1 MMESQAAVEKRYRDA
16 LDSLVTKV
24 QKDRNIIAAILCGSM
39 SYDQVWDKSD
49 IDLLLVQREGK
60 GDPRGYTL
68 TENDVNI
75 HAEVVPRGQLRQWQE
90 AALQGSF
97 EHSFFSRSTL
107 LFCSDESVKTWYQ
120 NANLH
125 NIGGRD
131 RALQLLIV
139 AAGLLPTLKY
149 AEKQFYVNG
158 DINYSFLS
166 ILHTVESLA
175 RIEVILNDEVPSREV
190 IQPALEYNPD
200 FFRVTYSDL
209 INCEKNEAVIQKA
222 LDTIGAYLDEK
233 LFIFQPILDFLAEAA
248 GPRSTTELNDYFQK
262 KIGDNRLDAA
272 YEWLAQKGV
281 IQGVST
287 PVKLTLKS
295 QVEME
300 EAAYYYDREAA
311 ATMGELQP
319 PQLKFALNPDLRI
332 GADAHPQIMDALDS
346 FVDKVED
353 DRYIIAA
360 ILTSNLA
367 EDNVWE
373 HTNINLLLIGRDDA
387 KFDEHYSLVENGVN
401 INVTMHPR
409 KRYQQLLEGGLQGS
423 ELHSILSRSRVL
435 FTRDEAIEEWHSDLK
450 HIGQRDRETQFINAG
465 NSIFALLTKAEKW
478 FYLKKDL
485 NYSFLYIMLLVQQ
498 LARVETIMH
507 GEVPKRKAI
516 YQARAHNPNFFDAVF
531 TDLINKEKDEERVRR
546 ALETVDRYLEDQ
558 TFTLFQPLFDFL
570 VSAGG
575 TRTATELSEHFRMRQ
590 TWVGFVCEWLAQK
603 GVIEQFSSPLRL
615 TKESQISVE
624 EAAYYYDESNPFL
637 QDMRW

>member
-373 HTNINLLLIGRDDA
+373 HTNINLLPHR
-387 KFDEHYSLVENGVN
+387 
-401 INVTMHPR
+401 
-409 KRYQQLLEGGLQGS
+409 
-423 ELHSILSRSRVL
+423 
-435 FTRDEAIEEWHSDLK
+435 
-450 HIGQRDRETQFINAG
+450 
-465 NSIFALLTKAEKW
+465 
-478 FYLKKDL
+478 
-485 NYSFLYIMLLVQQ
+485 
-498 LARVETIMH
+498 AR
-507 GEVPKRKAI
+507 
-516 YQARAHNPNFFDAVF
+516 
-531 TDLINKEKDEERVRR
+531 
-546 ALETVDRYLEDQ
+546 
-558 TFTLFQPLFDFL
+558 
-570 VSAGG
+570 
-575 TRTATELSEHFRMRQ
+575 
-590 TWVGFVCEWLAQK
+590 
-603 GVIEQFSSPLRL
+603 
-615 TKESQISVE
+615 
-624 EAAYYYDESNPFL
+624 
-637 QDMRW
+637 

>member
-60 GDPRGYTL
+60 GTPRGYTL
-68 TENDVNI
+68 SENGVNI
-75 HAEVVPRGQLRQWQE
+75 HAEIVPRGQLRQWQE

-97 EHSFFSRSTL
+97 EHSFFSRSAL

-139 AAGLLPTLKY
+139 AAGLLPTLRY

-158 DINYSFLS
+158 DLNYSFLS
-166 ILHTVESLA
+166 ILRTVESLA
-175 RIEVILNDEVPSREV
+175 RIEVLLNDEVPSREV
-190 IQPALEYNPD
+190 IQPALEYNPE
-200 FFRVTYSDL
+200 FFRITYSDL
-209 INCEKNEAVIQKA
+209 INCEKNEAVIQNA
-222 LDTIGAYLDEK
+222 LNTINAYLDEK
-233 LFIFQPILDFLAEAA
+233 LFIFQPILDFLAEAN
-248 GPRSTTELNDYFQK
+248 GPRSTTELNSYFQK
-262 KIGDNRLDAA
+262 KIGENRLDAA
-272 YEWLAQKGV
+272 YEWLARKGI
-281 IQGVST
+281 IQQVST

-300 EAAYYYDREAA
+300 EAAYYYDQETA
-311 ATMGELQP
+311 ATIGELPP
-319 PQLKFALNPDLRI
+319 PQLRS
-332 GADAHPQIMDALDS
+332 DAHPLIMDALDA
-346 FVDKVED
+346 FVDKIKD

-387 KFDEHYSLVENGVN
+387 KFDEHYSLVEDGVN
-401 INVTMHPR
+401 ISVTMHPR
-409 KRYQQLLEGGLQGS
+409 KRYKQILEGGLQGS
-423 ELHSILSRSRVL
+423 ELHAVLSASRVL
-435 FTRDEAIEEWHSDLK
+435 FSKDEVVEEWHSNLK
-450 HIGQRDRETQFINAG
+450 HVGQRDRETQFMNVG
-465 NSIFALLTKAEKW
+465 NGIFALLTKAEKW
-478 FYLKKDL
+478 FYVKKDF
-485 NYSFLYIMLLVQQ
+485 NYCFLYIMFVIEQ
-498 LARVETIMH
+498 LARVETMMC

-531 TDLINKEKDEERVRR
+531 TNLMDKEKDEETVRL
-546 ALETVDRYLEDQ
+546 ALERIDRYLEDQ
-558 TFTLFQPLFDFL
+558 TFALFQPLFDFL
-570 VSAGG
+570 ASAGG
-575 TRTATELSEHFRMRQ
+575 TRTATELSDHFGVRQ
-590 TWVGFVCEWLAQK
+590 AWVGFLCEWLAQK
-603 GVIEQFSSPLRL
+603 GVIEQFASPLRL

-624 EAAYYYDESNPFL
+624 EAAYYYDENNPFL
-637 QDMRW
+637 GEMR

>member
-24 QKDRNIIAAILCGSM
+24 EKDRNIIAAILCGSM

-60 GDPRGYTL
+60 GNPRGYTL
-68 TENDVNI
+68 AENDVNI
-75 HAEVVPRGQLRQWQE
+75 HAEVVPRGQLRRWQE

-125 NIGGRD
+125 NIGARD

-139 AAGLLPTLKY
+139 ATGLLPTLRY
-149 AEKQFYVNG
+149 AEKQFYVNS
-158 DINYSFLS
+158 DLNYSFLS
-166 ILHTVESLA
+166 ILRVAESLA
-175 RIEVILNDEVPSREV
+175 RIEIILNDEVPAREV

-209 INCEKNEAVIQKA
+209 INCKKNEGVIQNA
-222 LDTIGAYLDEK
+222 LDTINDYLNEK

-272 YEWLAQKGV
+272 YEWLAQKGI
-281 IQGVST
+281 IQQVST

-300 EAAYYYDREAA
+300 EATYYYDREAA
-311 ATMGELQP
+311 ARTGESHP

-332 GADAHPQIMDALDS
+332 GADAHPQIMDALDT
-346 FVDKVED
+346 FVDKVKD

-367 EDNVWE
+367 EDNVWQ
-373 HTNINLLLIGRDDA
+373 HTNVNLLLIGRDDA
-387 KFDEHYSLVENGVN
+387 KFDEHYSLLENGVN

-435 FTRDEAIEEWHSDLK
+435 FTRDEAIEKWHSDLK
-450 HIGQRDRETQFINAG
+450 HIGQRDQETQLINAG

-478 FYLKKDL
+478 FYIKKDL
-485 NYSFLYIMLLVQQ
+485 NYSFLYIMFVVQQ

-516 YQARAHNPNFFDAVF
+516 YQAREHNPNFFDTVF
-531 TDLINKEKDEERVRR
+531 TDLINKDKDEEMVRR
-546 ALETVDRYLEDQ
+546 TLETIDRYLNDQ

-570 VSAGG
+570 ASAGG
-575 TRTATELSEHFRMRQ
+575 TRTATELSDHFGVRQ
-590 TWVGFVCEWLAQK
+590 AWGGLVCEWLAQK

-624 EAAYYYDESNPFL
+624 EAAYYYDENNPFL
-637 QDMRW
+637 EEMRW

>member
-1 MMESQAAVEKRYRDA
+1 MMESQAAVEKRYHDA

-24 QKDRNIIAAILCGSM
+24 KKDRNIIAAILCGSM

-68 TENDVNI
+68 SENDVNI
-75 HAEVVPRGQLRQWQE
+75 HAEIVPRSQLRRWQE

-97 EHSFFSRSTL
+97 DHSFFSRSTL

-125 NIGGRD
+125 DIGARD
-131 RALQLLIV
+131 KALQLLVV
-139 AAGLLPTLKY
+139 ATGLLPRLKY
-149 AEKQFYVNG
+149 AEKQFYVNR
-158 DINYSFLS
+158 DFNYSFLS
-166 ILHTVESLA
+166 ILRTVESLA

-190 IQPALEYNPD
+190 IQPALEYNPG
-200 FFRVTYSDL
+200 FFQVTYSDL
-209 INCEKNEAVIQKA
+209 INCEKNEKVIQNA
-222 LDTIGAYLDEK
+222 LDTINAYLDEK
-233 LFIFQPILDFLAEAA
+233 LFIFQPVLDFLAEAD
-248 GPRSTTELNDYFQK
+248 GSRSTTELNSYFQK
-262 KIGDNRLDAA
+262 KVGDNRLDAA
-272 YEWLAQKGV
+272 YEWLAQKGI
-281 IQGVST
+281 IQQVST
-287 PVKLTLKS
+287 PVKFTLKS

-300 EAAYYYDREAA
+300 EAAYYYDREAT
-311 ATMGELQP
+311 ATMTESGP
-319 PQLKFALNPDLRI
+319 PQLKKDARLR
-332 GADAHPQIMDALDS
+332 IMDALDT
-346 FVDKVED
+346 FVDKVKD

-387 KFDEHYSLVENGVN
+387 KFDEHYSLVEDGVN
-401 INVTMHPR
+401 ISVTMHPQ
-409 KRYQQLLEGGLQGS
+409 KQYKQTLERGLQGS

-435 FTRDEAIEEWHSDLK
+435 FSRDEVIEAWHSNLK
-450 HIGQRDRETQFINAG
+450 RVGERDKQTQLINTG

-478 FYLKKDL
+478 FHVKKDF
-485 NYSFLYIMLLVQQ
+485 NYSFLYIMFVVEQ

-507 GEVPKRKAI
+507 GEVPRRKAI
-516 YQARAHNPNFFDAVF
+516 YQAKAHNPNFFDPIF
-531 TDLINKEKDEERVRR
+531 TDLIDQEKDEETVRR
-546 ALETVDRYLEDQ
+546 SLEMIDRYLENQ

-570 VSAGG
+570 MSAGG
-575 TRTATELSEHFRMRQ
+575 TRTATELSDHFGVRQ
-590 TWVGFVCEWLAQK
+590 AWVGLVCEWLAQK

-637 QDMRW
+637 EEMRW

>member
-1 MMESQAAVEKRYRDA
+1 MMESQATVEKRYHDA

-24 QKDRNIIAAILCGSM
+24 KRDRNIIAAILCGSM

-49 IDLLLVQREGK
+49 IDLLLIQREGK

-68 TENDVNI
+68 SENAVNI
-75 HAEVVPRGQLRQWQE
+75 HAEVVPRSQLRRWQE

-125 NIGGRD
+125 NIGARD

-139 AAGLLPTLKY
+139 ATGLLPTLRY
-149 AEKQFYVNG
+149 AEKQFYVNR

-166 ILHTVESLA
+166 ILRTVESLA

-209 INCEKNEAVIQKA
+209 INCKKDEAVIQNT
-222 LDTIGAYLDEK
+222 LDAIHVYLDEK
-233 LFIFQPILDFLAEAA
+233 LFIFQPILDFLAEAD
-248 GPRSTTELNDYFQK
+248 GPRSTTELNSYFQR

-272 YEWLAQKGV
+272 YEWLSRKGI

-295 QVEME
+295 QVEVE
-300 EAAYYYDREAA
+300 EAAYYYDWERA
-311 ATMGELQP
+311 ATTSKSHP
-319 PQLKFALNPDLRI
+319 PRLKQNAHQRI
-332 GADAHPQIMDALDS
+332 MEALDT
-346 FVDKVED
+346 FVDKVKG

-360 ILTSNLA
+360 VLTSNLA
-367 EDNVWE
+367 IDNVWE
-373 HTNINLLLIGRDDA
+373 HTDINLILIGRDDA
-387 KFDEHYSLVENGVN
+387 KFDERYSLVEDGVN
-401 INVTMHPR
+401 ISVTMYPR
-409 KRYQQLLEGGLQGS
+409 KRYQQILAGELQGS
-423 ELHSILSRSRVL
+423 ALHSVLSISRVL
-435 FTRDEAIEEWHSDLK
+435 FSRDEIIEEWHSDLK
-450 HIGQRDRETQFINAG
+450 RVGKRDRETQFMNAG

-478 FYLKKDL
+478 FYIKKDF
-485 NYSFLYIMLLVQQ
+485 NYSFLYIMFVVEH

-507 GEVPKRKAI
+507 EEVPRRKAI
-516 YQARAHNPNFFDAVF
+516 YQARGHNPNFFDAVF
-531 TDLINKEKDEERVRR
+531 TDLMDKEKDEETVRR
-546 ALETVDRYLEDQ
+546 ALEMIDCYLEDR

-570 VSAGG
+570 MSAGG
-575 TRTATELSEHFRMRQ
+575 TRTATELSNHFGVRQ
-590 TWVGFVCEWLAQK
+590 AWVGLVCEWLAQK
-603 GVIEQFSSPLRL
+603 GIIEQFASPLRL

-637 QDMRW
+637 EEMRW

>member
-1 MMESQAAVEKRYRDA
+1 MIESQAAVEKRYRDA

-68 TENDVNI
+68 AENDVNI
-75 HAEVVPRGQLRQWQE
+75 HAEVVPRGQLRRWQE

-97 EHSFFSRSTL
+97 DHSFFSRSTL

-125 NIGGRD
+125 NIGARD
-131 RALQLLIV
+131 RGLQLLIV
-139 AAGLLPTLKY
+139 ATGLLPTLRY
-149 AEKQFYVNG
+149 AEKQFYVNR
-158 DINYSFLS
+158 DLNYSFLS
-166 ILHTVESLA
+166 ILRTVESLA

-209 INCEKNEAVIQKA
+209 INREKDEAVIQNA
-222 LDTIGAYLDEK
+222 LDTINAYLDEK
-233 LFIFQPILDFLAEAA
+233 LFIFQPILDFLAEAD
-248 GPRSTTELNDYFQK
+248 GPRSTTELNSYFQK
-262 KIGDNRLDAA
+262 KIGENRLDAA
-272 YEWLAQKGV
+272 YEWLARKGI
-281 IQGVST
+281 IQQVST
-287 PVKLTLKS
+287 PVKFTLKS
-295 QVEME
+295 QFEME
-300 EAAYYYDREAA
+300 EAAYYYDRAAA
-311 ATMGELQP
+311 ATMGALHP
-319 PQLKFALNPDLRI
+319 LQLKS
-332 GADAHPQIMDALDS
+332 DAHPQIMDALDT
-346 FVDKVED
+346 FAYKVKD

-373 HTNINLLLIGRDDA
+373 HTNINLIIIGRDDA
-387 KFDEHYSLVENGVN
+387 KFDEHYSLVEDGVN
-401 INVTMHPR
+401 ISVTIYPR
-409 KRYQQLLEGGLQGS
+409 KRYQQIIEGGLQGS
-423 ELHSILSRSRVL
+423 ELHSVLSRSRVL
-435 FTRDEAIEEWHSDLK
+435 FTRDAVVEEWHNNLERV
-450 HIGQRDRETQFINAG
+450 GERDRETQFINTG

-478 FYLKKDL
+478 FYVKKDF
-485 NYSFLYIMLLVQQ
+485 NYSFLYIMLVVEQ

-507 GEVPKRKAI
+507 GEVPRRKAI
-516 YQARAHNPNFFDAVF
+516 YQARMHNPNFFDAVF
-531 TDLINKEKDEERVRR
+531 TDLMDKEKDEETVRR
-546 ALETVDRYLEDQ
+546 ALETIDRYLEDR

-570 VSAGG
+570 ASAGG
-575 TRTATELSEHFRMRQ
+575 TRTATELRDHFGVRQ
-590 TWVGFVCEWLAQK
+590 AWVGLVCEWLAQK

-624 EAAYYYDESNPFL
+624 EAAYYYDEDNPFL
-637 QDMRW
+637 EEMR

>member
-75 HAEVVPRGQLRQWQE
+75 HAEVVPRGQLRRWQE

-97 EHSFFSRSTL
+97 DHSFFSRSTL

-131 RALQLLIV
+131 RELQLLVV
-139 AAGLLPTLKY
+139 ATELLPTLKY
-149 AEKQFYVNG
+149 AEKQFYVNK
-158 DINYSFLS
+158 DLSYSFLS
-166 ILHTVESLA
+166 ILRTVESLA

-190 IQPALEYNPD
+190 IQPALEYNPH

-209 INCEKNEAVIQKA
+209 INCEKDETVIQNV
-222 LDTIGAYLDEK
+222 LDTINAYLDEK
-233 LFIFQPILDFLAEAA
+233 LFIFQPILDFLAEAN
-248 GPRSTTELNDYFQK
+248 GPRSTTELNSYFQK
-262 KIGDNRLDAA
+262 KINDNRLDAA
-272 YEWLAQKGV
+272 YEWLARKGI
-281 IQGVST
+281 IQQVST

-311 ATMGELQP
+311 IPMNESRPL
-319 PQLKFALNPDLRI
+319 QLKSDVHPRI
-332 GADAHPQIMDALDS
+332 MSALDTL
-346 FVDKVED
+346 VDKVKD

-360 ILTSNLA
+360 ILTSNLT
-367 EDNVWE
+367 EDNIWE
-373 HTNINLLLIGRDDA
+373 HTNINLFLIGRDDA
-387 KFDEHYSLVENGVN
+387 KFDEHYSLVEDGVN
-401 INVTMHPR
+401 INVTMYPR
-409 KRYQQLLEGGLQGS
+409 KRYQQLLEGGLQGN
-423 ELHSILSRSRVL
+423 ELHSVLSRSKVF
-435 FTRDEAIEEWHSDLK
+435 FTKDEAIKEWHSDLR
-450 HIGQRDRETQFINAG
+450 HIGQRDQETQFMNAG

-478 FYLKKDL
+478 FHVKKDL
-485 NYSFLYIMLLVQQ
+485 NYSFLYIMFVVQQ

-507 GEVPKRKAI
+507 GGVPKRKAI

-531 TDLINKEKDEERVRR
+531 TGLMDKKKDEETVGRT
-546 ALETVDRYLEDQ
+546 LELIDRYLEDR

-570 VSAGG
+570 MSAAG
-575 TRTATELSEHFRMRQ
+575 TRTATELSDHFGVRQ
-590 TWVGFVCEWLAQK
+590 AWVGLVCEWLAQK
-603 GVIEQFSSPLRL
+603 GIIEQFSSPLRL

-637 QDMRW
+637 EEMRW

>member
-1 MMESQAAVEKRYRDA
+1 MMESQAAVEKRYHDA
-16 LDSLVTKV
+16 LDSLIKKIE
-24 QKDRNIIAAILCGSM
+24 KDRNIIAAILCGSM

-75 HAEVVPRGQLRQWQE
+75 HAEVVPRSQLRRWQE

-97 EHSFFSRSTL
+97 DHSFFSRSTL

-125 NIGGRD
+125 NIGARD

-139 AAGLLPTLKY
+139 ATGLLPTLKY

-158 DINYSFLS
+158 DLNYSFLS
-166 ILHTVESLA
+166 ILRTVESLA

-209 INCEKNEAVIQKA
+209 INCEKDEAVIQNV
-222 LDTIGAYLDEK
+222 LDTINSYLDEK
-233 LFIFQPILDFLAEAA
+233 LFIFQPILDFLAEAD
-248 GPRSTTELNDYFQK
+248 GPRSTTELNSYFQK
-262 KIGDNRLDAA
+262 KISDNRLDAA
-272 YEWLAQKGV
+272 YEWLARKGI
-281 IQGVST
+281 IQQVST
-287 PVKLTLKS
+287 PVNLTLKS

-311 ATMGELQP
+311 TTTSELHHP
-319 PQLKFALNPDLRI
+319 KLRQE
-332 GADAHPQIMDALDS
+332 AHPRIMDALDT
-346 FVDKVED
+346 FVNKVED

-367 EDNVWE
+367 DDNVWE
-373 HTNINLLLIGRDDA
+373 HTDINLLLIGREDA
-387 KFDEHYSLVENGVN
+387 KFDEHHNLVEDGVN

-409 KRYQQLLEGGLQGS
+409 KRYKQILESELQGS
-423 ELHSILSRSRVL
+423 ELHSVLSRSQVL
-435 FTRDEAIEEWHSDLK
+435 FSRDESIKEWHGDLK
-450 HIGQRDRETQFINAG
+450 HVGERDRETQFMNTG

-478 FYLKKDL
+478 FHVKKDF
-485 NYSFLYIMLLVQQ
+485 NYSFLYIMFVVQQ

-516 YQARAHNPNFFDAVF
+516 YQARMHNPNFFDAVF
-531 TDLINKEKDEERVRR
+531 TNLMDKEKDEETIRR
-546 ALETVDRYLEDQ
+546 ALELIDRYLEDR

-570 VSAGG
+570 VSAAG
-575 TRTATELSEHFRMRQ
+575 TRTATELSDHFGVRQ
-590 TWVGFVCEWLAQK
+590 AWVGLVCEWLAQK

-624 EAAYYYDESNPFL
+624 EAAYYFDESNPFL
-637 QDMRW
+637 EEMKW

>member
-1 MMESQAAVEKRYRDA
+1 MIESQAAVEKRYHDA

-68 TENDVNI
+68 AENDVNI
-75 HAEVVPRGQLRQWQE
+75 HAEVVPRSQLRRWQE

-97 EHSFFSRSTL
+97 DHSFFSRSTL

-125 NIGGRD
+125 NIGARD
-131 RALQLLIV
+131 RGLQLLIV
-139 AAGLLPTLKY
+139 ATGLLPTLRY
-149 AEKQFYVNG
+149 AEKQFYVNR
-158 DINYSFLS
+158 DLNYSFLS
-166 ILHTVESLA
+166 ILRTVESLA

-209 INCEKNEAVIQKA
+209 INREKDEAVIQNA
-222 LDTIGAYLDEK
+222 LDTINAYLDEK
-233 LFIFQPILDFLAEAA
+233 LFIFQPILDFLAEAD
-248 GPRSTTELNDYFQK
+248 GPRSTTELNSYFQK
-262 KIGDNRLDAA
+262 KIGENRLDAA
-272 YEWLAQKGV
+272 YEWLARKGI
-281 IQGVST
+281 IQQVST
-287 PVKLTLKS
+287 PVKLALKS

-311 ATMGELQP
+311 ATMGALHP
-319 PQLKFALNPDLRI
+319 LQLKS
-332 GADAHPQIMDALDS
+332 DAHPQIMDALDT
-346 FVDKVED
+346 FAYKVKD

-373 HTNINLLLIGRDDA
+373 HTNINLIIIGRDDA
-387 KFDEHYSLVENGVN
+387 KFDEHYSLVEDGVN
-401 INVTMHPR
+401 ISVTIYPR
-409 KRYQQLLEGGLQGS
+409 KRYQQIIEGGLQGS
-423 ELHSILSRSRVL
+423 ELHSVLSRSRVL
-435 FTRDEAIEEWHSDLK
+435 FTRDAVVEEWHNNLERV
-450 HIGQRDRETQFINAG
+450 GERDRETQFINTG

-478 FYLKKDL
+478 FYVKKDF
-485 NYSFLYIMLLVQQ
+485 NYSFLYIMLVVEQ

-507 GEVPKRKAI
+507 GEVPRRKAI
-516 YQARAHNPNFFDAVF
+516 YQARMHNPNFFDAVF
-531 TDLINKEKDEERVRR
+531 TDLMDKEKDEETVRR
-546 ALETVDRYLEDQ
+546 ALETIDRYLEDR

-570 VSAGG
+570 ASAGG
-575 TRTATELSEHFRMRQ
+575 TRTATELRDHFGVRQ
-590 TWVGFVCEWLAQK
+590 AWVGLVCEWLAQK

-624 EAAYYYDESNPFL
+624 EAAYYYDEDNPFL
-637 QDMRW
+637 EEMR

>member
-1 MMESQAAVEKRYRDA
+1 MIESQAAVEKRYRDA
-16 LDSLVTKV
+16 LDSLVTKI

-68 TENDVNI
+68 AENDVNI
-75 HAEVVPRGQLRQWQE
+75 HAEIIPRGQLRRWQE

-97 EHSFFSRSTL
+97 DHSFFSRSTL

-125 NIGGRD
+125 NIGKRD

-139 AAGLLPTLKY
+139 ATGLLPTLRY

-166 ILHTVESLA
+166 ILRTVESLA

-190 IQPALEYNPD
+190 IQPALEYNPN
-200 FFRVTYSDL
+200 FFRVTYSNL
-209 INCEKNEAVIQKA
+209 INREKNEEVIQNA
-222 LDTIGAYLDEK
+222 LDTINAYLDEK
-233 LFIFQPILDFLAEAA
+233 LFIFQPILDFLAEAD
-248 GPRSTTELNDYFQK
+248 GPRSTTELNSYFQK

-281 IQGVST
+281 IQQVST

-295 QVEME
+295 QIEME

-311 ATMGELQP
+311 ATINEWYP
-319 PQLKFALNPDLRI
+319 PTLKKGAHLR
-332 GADAHPQIMDALDS
+332 IMDALHT
-346 FVDKVED
+346 FVDKVKD

-373 HTNINLLLIGRDDA
+373 RTNINLFLIGRDDA
-387 KFDEHYSLVENGVN
+387 KFDEHYSLIEDGVN
-401 INVTMHPR
+401 ISVTMHPQ
-409 KRYQQLLEGGLQGS
+409 KRYKQTLERELQGG
-423 ELHSILSRSRVL
+423 ELHSVLSRSRVL
-435 FTRDEAIEEWHSDLK
+435 FSRDEVIEEWHSDSK
-450 HIGQRDRETQFINAG
+450 RVGQRDRETQLMNTG
-465 NSIFALLTKAEKW
+465 NGIFALLTKAEKW
-478 FYLKKDL
+478 FYVKKDFD
-485 NYSFLYIMLLVQQ
+485 YSFLYIMFVVQQ

-507 GEVPKRKAI
+507 GEVPKRKSI
-516 YQARAHNPNFFDAVF
+516 YQARVHNPNFFDSIF
-531 TDLINKEKDEERVRR
+531 TDLIDKEKEEETIRQ
-546 ALETVDRYLEDQ
+546 ALEMINHYLENQ

-570 VSAGG
+570 ASAGG
-575 TRTATELSEHFRMRQ
+575 TRTATELSEHFGVRQ
-590 TWVGFVCEWLAQK
+590 AWVGVVCEWLAQK
-603 GVIEQFSSPLRL
+603 GVIEQFSSPLQL
-615 TKESQISVE
+615 TKESQISVD
-624 EAAYYYDESNPFL
+624 EAAYYYDEHNPFL
-637 QDMRW
+637 EEMRW

>member
-68 TENDVNI
+68 AENDVNI

-107 LFCSDESVKTWYQ
+107 LFCRDESVKTWYQ

-139 AAGLLPTLKY
+139 ATGLLPTFRY

-166 ILHTVESLA
+166 ILRVVESLA

-209 INCEKNEAVIQKA
+209 INCEKDEGVIQNA
-222 LDTIGAYLDEK
+222 LDTINNYLDEK
-233 LFIFQPILDFLAEAA
+233 RFIFQPILDFLAEEN
-248 GPRSTTELNDYFQK
+248 GPRSTTELNSYFQK
-262 KIGDNRLDAA
+262 KIGETRLDAA
-272 YEWLAQKGV
+272 YEWLARKGI
-281 IQGVST
+281 IQQVSA

-311 ATMGELQP
+311 TAIGESPP

-332 GADAHPQIMDALDS
+332 GADAHPQIMDALDA
-346 FVDKVED
+346 FVDKVKG

-373 HTNINLLLIGRDDA
+373 HTNINLFLIGRDDA
-387 KFDEHYSLVENGVN
+387 KFDEHYSLVEDGVN

-435 FTRDEAIEEWHSDLK
+435 FTRDEAIEKWHSDLN

-465 NSIFALLTKAEKW
+465 NGIFALLTKAEKW
-478 FYLKKDL
+478 FYVKKDL
-485 NYSFLYIMLLVQQ
+485 NYSFLYIMFLVQQ

-507 GEVPKRKAI
+507 GEVPKREAI
-516 YQARAHNPNFFDAVF
+516 YQARMHNPDLFNAVF
-531 TDLINKEKDEERVRR
+531 TDLINKEKNEETVRR
-546 ALETVDRYLEDQ
+546 ALETIDRYLEDR

-570 VSAGG
+570 ASAGG
-575 TRTATELSEHFRMRQ
+575 TRPATELSDHFGVRQ
-590 TWVGFVCEWLAQK
+590 AWVGFVCEWLAQK

-624 EAAYYYDESNPFL
+624 EAAYYYDENNPFL
-637 QDMRW
+637 KEMR

>member
-68 TENDVNI
+68 SENDVNI
-75 HAEVVPRGQLRQWQE
+75 HAEVVPRGQLRRWQE

-97 EHSFFSRSTL
+97 DHSFFSRSTL

-139 AAGLLPTLKY
+139 ATGLLPTLKY
-149 AEKQFYVNG
+149 AEKQFYVKG
-158 DINYSFLS
+158 DLNYSFLS
-166 ILHTVESLA
+166 ILRTVESLA

-190 IQPALEYNPD
+190 IQPALEYNPA
-200 FFRVTYSDL
+200 FFRVTYSGL
-209 INCEKNEAVIQKA
+209 INREKDEAVIQNA
-222 LDTIGAYLDEK
+222 LDTINAYLDEK
-233 LFIFQPILDFLAEAA
+233 LFIFQPILDFLAEAD
-248 GPRSTTELNDYFQK
+248 GPRSTTELNSYFQK
-262 KIGDNRLDAA
+262 KISENRLDAA
-272 YEWLAQKGV
+272 YEWLARKGV
-281 IQGVST
+281 IQRVST

-295 QVEME
+295 QVEIE
-300 EAAYYYDREAA
+300 ETAYYYDKETA
-311 ATMGELQP
+311 ATLDEVQTP
-319 PQLKFALNPDLRI
+319 RLKK
-332 GADAHPQIMDALDS
+332 DAHPEIMEA
-346 FVDKVED
+346 VDTFIDKIKD

-373 HTNINLLLIGRDDA
+373 HTDVNFLLVGRDDA

-401 INVTMHPR
+401 INVTMHPQ
-409 KRYQQLLEGGLQGS
+409 KRYKQILEGGLQGS
-423 ELHSILSRSRVL
+423 ELHSILSRSQVL
-435 FTRDEAIEEWHSDLK
+435 FSRDEVIEEWHSNLK
-450 HIGQRDRETQFINAG
+450 HVGQRDRETQFMNAG
-465 NSIFALLTKAEKW
+465 NGIFALLTKAEKW
-478 FYLKKDL
+478 FYLKKDF
-485 NYSFLYIMLLVQQ
+485 NYCFLYIMFVVEQ

-516 YQARAHNPNFFDAVF
+516 YQAKGHNPDFFDAVF
-531 TDLINKEKDEERVRR
+531 TDLIDKEKDEETVRA
-546 ALETVDRYLEDQ
+546 ALEIIDRYLEDQ
-558 TFTLFQPLFDFL
+558 TFSLFQPLFDFL
-570 VSAGG
+570 ASAGG
-575 TRTATELSEHFRMRQ
+575 TRTATELSDHFGGRQ
-590 TWVGFVCEWLAQK
+590 AWVGFLCEWLAQK
-603 GVIEQFSSPLRL
+603 GVIEQFASPLRL

-624 EAAYYYDESNPFL
+624 EAAYYYDADDPFL
-637 QDMRW
+637 DEMR

>member
-1 MMESQAAVEKRYRDA
+1 MESQAAVEKRYHDA

-24 QKDRNIIAAILCGSM
+24 KKDRNITAAILCGSM

-60 GDPRGYTL
+60 GDSRGYTL
-68 TENDVNI
+68 SESDVNI
-75 HAEVVPRGQLRQWQE
+75 HAEVIPRSQLRRWQE

-97 EHSFFSRSTL
+97 DHSFFSRSTL

-125 NIGGRD
+125 NIGARD

-139 AAGLLPTLKY
+139 ATGLLPTLKY
-149 AEKQFYVNG
+149 AEKQFYGNG
-158 DINYSFLS
+158 DLNYSFLS
-166 ILHTVESLA
+166 ILRTVESLA

-209 INCEKNEAVIQKA
+209 INCEKNEEVIQNV
-222 LDTIGAYLDEK
+222 LDTIHAYLDEK
-233 LFIFQPILDFLAEAA
+233 LFIFQPILDFLAQAD
-248 GPRSTTELNDYFQK
+248 GPRSTTELNGYFQK
-262 KIGDNRLDAA
+262 KISENRLDAA
-272 YEWLAQKGV
+272 YEWLARKGV
-281 IQGVST
+281 IQQVST

-311 ATMGELQP
+311 ATMGELHP
-319 PQLKFALNPDLRI
+319 LQLKS
-332 GADAHPQIMDALDS
+332 DAHPQIMDALDT
-346 FVDKVED
+346 FTDKVKA
-353 DRYIIAA
+353 DRYILAT

-387 KFDEHYSLVENGVN
+387 KFDEHYSLVEGGVN

-409 KRYQQLLEGGLQGS
+409 KRYQQILESGLQGS
-423 ELHSILSRSRVL
+423 ELHSVLSKSRILFSK
-435 FTRDEAIEEWHSDLK
+435 DEAIKGWHSNLE
-450 HIGQRDRETQFINAG
+450 HIGQRDRETQLMNAG
-465 NSIFALLTKAEKW
+465 NGIFAQLTKAEKW
-478 FYLKKDL
+478 FYVKKDL
-485 NYSFLYIMLLVQQ
+485 NYSFLYIMFVVEQ

-507 GEVPKRKAI
+507 GEVPRRKAI
-516 YQARAHNPNFFDAVF
+516 YQARIHNPNFFDAVF
-531 TDLINKEKDEERVRR
+531 RDLINKEKDEETVRR
-546 ALETVDRYLEDQ
+546 ALETIDLYLENQ

-570 VSAGG
+570 ASAGG
-575 TRTATELSEHFRMRQ
+575 TRTATELRDHFGGRQ
-590 TWVGFVCEWLAQK
+590 AWVGFVCEWLAQK

-624 EAAYYYDESNPFL
+624 EAAYYFDEDNPFSEE
-637 QDMRW
+637 MRW

>member
-60 GDPRGYTL
+60 GNPRGYTL
-68 TENDVNI
+68 AENDVNI
-75 HAEVVPRGQLRQWQE
+75 HAEVVPRSQLRRWQE

-139 AAGLLPTLKY
+139 TTGLLPTLRY
-149 AEKQFYVNG
+149 AEKQFYVNE

-166 ILHTVESLA
+166 ILRVVESLA

-209 INCEKNEAVIQKA
+209 INCEKNEGVIQNA
-222 LDTIGAYLDEK
+222 LDTISDYLNEK

-272 YEWLAQKGV
+272 YEWLAQKGI
-281 IQGVST
+281 IQQVST
-287 PVKLTLKS
+287 PVKITLKS
-295 QVEME
+295 QIEME
-300 EAAYYYDREAA
+300 EAAYYYDRKETV
-311 ATMGELQP
+311 TMSKSPP

-332 GADAHPQIMDALDS
+332 GADAHPQIMAALGA
-346 FVDKVED
+346 FVDKVKD

-367 EDNVWE
+367 EDNVWQ
-373 HTNINLLLIGRDDA
+373 HTNVNLLLIGRDDA

-435 FTRDEAIEEWHSDLK
+435 FTRDEAIEKWHSDLK
-450 HIGQRDRETQFINAG
+450 QIGQRDQETQLINAG

-478 FYLKKDL
+478 FYIKKDL
-485 NYSFLYIMLLVQQ
+485 SYSFLYIMFVVQQ

-516 YQARAHNPNFFDAVF
+516 YQAREHNPNFFDAVF
-531 TDLINKEKDEERVRR
+531 TDLIHKDKDEEMVRR
-546 ALETVDRYLEDQ
+546 TLETIDRYLNDQ

-570 VSAGG
+570 ASAGG
-575 TRTATELSEHFRMRQ
+575 TRTATELSDYFGVRQ
-590 TWVGFVCEWLAQK
+590 AWVGLVCEWLAQK

-624 EAAYYYDESNPFL
+624 EAAYYYDENNPFL
-637 QDMRW
+637 EEMRW

>member
-1 MMESQAAVEKRYRDA
+1 MIESQAAVEKRYRDA

-68 TENDVNI
+68 AENDVNI
-75 HAEVVPRGQLRQWQE
+75 HAEVIPRSQLRRWQE

-97 EHSFFSRSTL
+97 DHSFFSRSTL

-125 NIGGRD
+125 NIGARD
-131 RALQLLIV
+131 RGLQLLIV
-139 AAGLLPTLKY
+139 ATGLLPTLRY
-149 AEKQFYVNG
+149 AEKQFYVNR
-158 DINYSFLS
+158 DLNYSFLS
-166 ILHTVESLA
+166 ILRTVESLA

-209 INCEKNEAVIQKA
+209 INREKDEAVIQNA
-222 LDTIGAYLDEK
+222 LDTINAYLDEK
-233 LFIFQPILDFLAEAA
+233 LFIFQPILDFLAEAD
-248 GPRSTTELNDYFQK
+248 GPRSTTELNSYFQK
-262 KIGDNRLDAA
+262 KIGENRLDAA
-272 YEWLAQKGV
+272 YEWLARKGI
-281 IQGVST
+281 IQQVST
-287 PVKLTLKS
+287 PVKLALKS

-311 ATMGELQP
+311 ATMGALHP
-319 PQLKFALNPDLRI
+319 LQLKS
-332 GADAHPQIMDALDS
+332 DAHPQIMDALDT
-346 FVDKVED
+346 FAYKVKD

-373 HTNINLLLIGRDDA
+373 HTNINLIIIGRDDA
-387 KFDEHYSLVENGVN
+387 KFDEHYSLVEDGVN
-401 INVTMHPR
+401 ISVTIYPR
-409 KRYQQLLEGGLQGS
+409 KRYQQIIEGGLQGS
-423 ELHSILSRSRVL
+423 ELHSVLSRSRVL
-435 FTRDEAIEEWHSDLK
+435 FTRDAVVEEWHNNLERV
-450 HIGQRDRETQFINAG
+450 GERDRETQFINTG

-478 FYLKKDL
+478 FYVKKDF
-485 NYSFLYIMLLVQQ
+485 NYSFLYIMLVVEQ

-507 GEVPKRKAI
+507 GEVPRRKAI
-516 YQARAHNPNFFDAVF
+516 YQARMHNPNFFDAVF
-531 TDLINKEKDEERVRR
+531 TDLMDKEKDEETVRR
-546 ALETVDRYLEDQ
+546 ALETIDRYLEDR

-570 VSAGG
+570 ASAGG
-575 TRTATELSEHFRMRQ
+575 TRTATELRDHFGVRQ
-590 TWVGFVCEWLAQK
+590 AWVGLVCEWLAQK

-624 EAAYYYDESNPFL
+624 EAAYYYDEDNPFL
-637 QDMRW
+637 EEMR

>member
-1 MMESQAAVEKRYRDA
+1 MIESQAAVEKRYRDA

-68 TENDVNI
+68 AENDVNI
-75 HAEVVPRGQLRQWQE
+75 HAEVVPRGQLRRWQE

-97 EHSFFSRSTL
+97 DHSFFSRSTL

-125 NIGGRD
+125 NIGARD
-131 RALQLLIV
+131 RGLQLLIV
-139 AAGLLPTLKY
+139 ATGLLPTLRY
-149 AEKQFYVNG
+149 AEKQFYVNR
-158 DINYSFLS
+158 DLNYSFLS
-166 ILHTVESLA
+166 ILRTVESLA

-209 INCEKNEAVIQKA
+209 INREKDEAVIQNA
-222 LDTIGAYLDEK
+222 LDTINAYLDEK
-233 LFIFQPILDFLAEAA
+233 LFIFQPILDFLAEAD
-248 GPRSTTELNDYFQK
+248 GPRSTTELNSYFQK
-262 KIGDNRLDAA
+262 KIGENRLDAA
-272 YEWLAQKGV
+272 YEWLARKGI
-281 IQGVST
+281 IQQVST
-287 PVKLTLKS
+287 PVKFTLKS
-295 QVEME
+295 QFEME
-300 EAAYYYDREAA
+300 EAAYYYDRAAA
-311 ATMGELQP
+311 ATMGALHP
-319 PQLKFALNPDLRI
+319 LQLKS
-332 GADAHPQIMDALDS
+332 DAHPQIMDALDT
-346 FVDKVED
+346 FAYKVKD

-373 HTNINLLLIGRDDA
+373 HTNINLIIIGRDDA
-387 KFDEHYSLVENGVN
+387 KFDEHYSLVEDGVN
-401 INVTMHPR
+401 ISVTIYPR
-409 KRYQQLLEGGLQGS
+409 KRYQQIIEGGLQGS
-423 ELHSILSRSRVL
+423 ELHSVLSRSRVL
-435 FTRDEAIEEWHSDLK
+435 FTRDAVVEEWHNNLERV
-450 HIGQRDRETQFINAG
+450 GERDRETQFINTG

-478 FYLKKDL
+478 FYVKKDF
-485 NYSFLYIMLLVQQ
+485 NYSFLYIMLVVEQ

-507 GEVPKRKAI
+507 GEVPRRKAI
-516 YQARAHNPNFFDAVF
+516 YQARMHNPNFFDAVF
-531 TDLINKEKDEERVRR
+531 TDLMDKEKDEETVRR
-546 ALETVDRYLEDQ
+546 ALETIDRYLEDR

-570 VSAGG
+570 ASAGG
-575 TRTATELSEHFRMRQ
+575 TRTATELSDHFGVRQ
-590 TWVGFVCEWLAQK
+590 AWVGLVCEWLAQK

-624 EAAYYYDESNPFL
+624 EAAYYYDEDNPFL
-637 QDMRW
+637 EEMR

>member
-24 QKDRNIIAAILCGSM
+24 EKDRNIIAAILCGSM

-68 TENDVNI
+68 AENDVNI
-75 HAEVVPRGQLRQWQE
+75 HAEVIPRSQLRRWQE

-97 EHSFFSRSTL
+97 DHSFFSRSTL
-107 LFCSDESVKTWYQ
+107 LFCSDESIKRWYQ

-125 NIGGRD
+125 GIGGRD
-131 RALQLLIV
+131 RVLQLLIV
-139 AAGLLPTLKY
+139 ATGLLPTLRY

-158 DINYSFLS
+158 DLNYSFLS
-166 ILHTVESLA
+166 ILRTVESLA

-209 INCEKNEAVIQKA
+209 INREKDEAVIQNA
-222 LDTIGAYLDEK
+222 LDTINAYLDEK
-233 LFIFQPILDFLAEAA
+233 LFIFQPILDFLAEAD
-248 GPRSTTELNDYFQK
+248 GPRSTTELNSYFQK
-262 KIGDNRLDAA
+262 KIGENRLDAA
-272 YEWLAQKGV
+272 YEWLARKGI
-281 IQGVST
+281 IQRVST
-287 PVKLTLKS
+287 PIKLTLKS
-295 QVEME
+295 QIEIE
-300 EAAYYYDREAA
+300 ETAYYYDREAA
-311 ATMGELQP
+311 ATMGESHP
-319 PQLKFALNPDLRI
+319 PQLKS
-332 GADAHPQIMDALDS
+332 DAHPRIMDALDA
-346 FVDKVED
+346 FVDKVKD

-367 EDNVWE
+367 EANVWE
-373 HTNINLLLIGRDDA
+373 HTDINLFLIGRDDA
-387 KFDEHYSLVENGVN
+387 RFDERYSLVEDGVN
-401 INVTMHPR
+401 INVTMYPR
-409 KRYQQLLEGGLQGS
+409 KRYQQILEGGLQGS
-423 ELHSILSRSRVL
+423 ELHSVLSRSRVL
-435 FTRDEAIEEWHSDLK
+435 FTRDAVVEEWHNNLERV
-450 HIGQRDRETQFINAG
+450 GERDRETQFINTG

-478 FYLKKDL
+478 FYVKQDL
-485 NYSFLYIMLLVQQ
+485 NYSFLYIMLVVQQ

-507 GEVPKRKAI
+507 GEAPRRKAI

-531 TDLINKEKDEERVRR
+531 TDLMDKEKDEEAVRR
-546 ALETVDRYLEDQ
+546 ALEMIDRYLEDR

-570 VSAGG
+570 ASAGG
-575 TRTATELSEHFRMRQ
+575 TRTATELSDHFGVRQ
-590 TWVGFVCEWLAQK
+590 AWVGLVCEWLAQK

-624 EAAYYYDESNPFL
+624 EAAYYYDENNPFL
-637 QDMRW
+637 EEMRW

>member
-68 TENDVNI
+68 SENGVNI

-90 AALQGSF
+90 TALQGSF
-97 EHSFFSRSTL
+97 DHSFFSRSTL
-107 LFCSDESVKTWYQ
+107 LFCSDESVKRWYQ

-125 NIGGRD
+125 NIGARD

-149 AEKQFYVNG
+149 AEKQFYVNR
-158 DINYSFLS
+158 DLNYSFLS
-166 ILHTVESLA
+166 ILRTVESLA

-200 FFRVTYSDL
+200 FFRITYSDL
-209 INCEKNEAVIQKA
+209 INCKKDKGVIQNA
-222 LDTIGAYLDEK
+222 LNTINAYLDEK
-233 LFIFQPILDFLAEAA
+233 LFIFQPILDFLAEAD
-248 GPRSTTELNDYFQK
+248 GPRSTTELNSYFQK
-262 KIGDNRLDAA
+262 KIGENRLDAA
-272 YEWLAQKGV
+272 YEWLVRKG
-281 IQGVST
+281 IIHQVST
-287 PVKLTLKS
+287 PVTLTLKS

-300 EAAYYYDREAA
+300 EAAYYYDQEAA
-311 ATMGELQP
+311 ATAAEMP
-319 PQLKFALNPDLRI
+319 PQQLRKGVYPQIVKALNTFI
-332 GADAHPQIMDALDS
+332 
-346 FVDKVED
+346 DKAKD
-353 DRYIIAA
+353 DRHVIAA
-360 ILTSNLA
+360 ILTNNLA

-373 HTNINLLLIGRDDA
+373 HTNINLFLIGRDGA

-409 KRYQQLLEGGLQGS
+409 KRYKQILEGGLQGS
-423 ELHSILSRSRVL
+423 ELHSVLSKSRVL
-435 FTRDEAIEEWHSDLK
+435 FSRDEVVEEWHSNLR
-450 HIGQRDRETQFINAG
+450 HVGQRDRETQFMNVG

-478 FYLKKDL
+478 FYVKKDF
-485 NYSFLYIMLLVQQ
+485 NYCFLYIVFVVEQ

-516 YQARAHNPNFFDAVF
+516 YQARMHNPNFFDAVF
-531 TDLINKEKDEERVRR
+531 TDLIDKEKDGETVRL
-546 ALETVDRYLEDQ
+546 ALEMIDRYLEDQ
-558 TFTLFQPLFDFL
+558 TFALFQPLFDFL
-570 VSAGG
+570 ASAGG
-575 TRTATELSEHFRMRQ
+575 TRTATELSDHFGSRQ
-590 TWVGFVCEWLAQK
+590 AWVGFLCEWLAQK
-603 GVIEQFSSPLRL
+603 GIIEQFASPLRL
-615 TKESQISVE
+615 TKESQVSVE
-624 EAAYYYDESNPFL
+624 EAAYYYDEGNPFL
-637 QDMRW
+637 DAMR

>member
-1 MMESQAAVEKRYRDA
+1 MIESQAAVEKRYRDA

-68 TENDVNI
+68 AENDVNI
-75 HAEVVPRGQLRQWQE
+75 HAEVIPRSQLRRWQE

-97 EHSFFSRSTL
+97 DHSFFSRSTL

-125 NIGGRD
+125 NIGARD
-131 RALQLLIV
+131 RGLQLLIV
-139 AAGLLPTLKY
+139 ATGLLPTLRY
-149 AEKQFYVNG
+149 AEKQFYVNR
-158 DINYSFLS
+158 DLNYSFLS
-166 ILHTVESLA
+166 ILRTVESLA
-175 RIEVILNDEVPSREV
+175 RIEAILNDEVPSREV

-200 FFRVTYSDL
+200 FFRVTYSGL
-209 INCEKNEAVIQKA
+209 INREKNEGVIQNA
-222 LDTIGAYLDEK
+222 LDTINAYLDEK
-233 LFIFQPILDFLAEAA
+233 LFIFQPILDFLAEAD
-248 GPRSTTELNDYFQK
+248 GPRSTTELNSYFQK
-262 KIGDNRLDAA
+262 KIGENRLDAA
-272 YEWLAQKGV
+272 YEWLARKG
-281 IQGVST
+281 IIEQVST

-311 ATMGELQP
+311 ATMGALHP
-319 PQLKFALNPDLRI
+319 LQLKS
-332 GADAHPQIMDALDS
+332 DAHPQIMDALDT
-346 FVDKVED
+346 FVDKVKD

-387 KFDEHYSLVENGVN
+387 KFDERYSLVEGGVN
-401 INVTMHPR
+401 ISVTIYPR
-409 KRYQQLLEGGLQGS
+409 KRYQQIIEGGLQGS
-423 ELHSILSRSRVL
+423 ELHSVLSRSRVL
-435 FTRDEAIEEWHSDLK
+435 FTRDAVVEEWHNNLERV
-450 HIGQRDRETQFINAG
+450 GERDRETQFINTG

-478 FYLKKDL
+478 FYVKKDF
-485 NYSFLYIMLLVQQ
+485 NYSFLYIMLVVQQ

-507 GEVPKRKAI
+507 GEVPRRKAI
-516 YQARAHNPNFFDAVF
+516 YQARMHNPNFFDAVF
-531 TDLINKEKDEERVRR
+531 TDLMDKEKDEETVRR
-546 ALETVDRYLEDQ
+546 ALETIDRYLEDR

-570 VSAGG
+570 ASAGG
-575 TRTATELSEHFRMRQ
+575 TRTATELRDHFGVRQ
-590 TWVGFVCEWLAQK
+590 AWVGLVCEWLAQK

-624 EAAYYYDESNPFL
+624 EAAYYYDEDNPFL
-637 QDMRW
+637 EEMR

>member
-1 MMESQAAVEKRYRDA
+1 MMESQTAVEKRYRDA

-24 QKDRNIIAAILCGSM
+24 KKDRNIIAAILCGSM

-75 HAEVVPRGQLRQWQE
+75 HAEVVPRSQLRRWQE

-131 RALQLLIV
+131 KALQLLIV

-149 AEKQFYVNG
+149 TEKQFYVNG

-166 ILHTVESLA
+166 ILRVVESLA
-175 RIEVILNDEVPSREV
+175 RIEVILNDAVPSREV

-209 INCEKNEAVIQKA
+209 INCEKDEAVIQNA
-222 LDTIGAYLDEK
+222 LDTINTYLDEK
-233 LFIFQPILDFLAEAA
+233 LFIFKPILDFLAEAD

-272 YEWLAQKGV
+272 YEWLVRKGI
-281 IQGVST
+281 IQQVST

-311 ATMGELQP
+311 TTMNELQP
-319 PQLKFALNPDLRI
+319 PQLKFALNLDLHI
-332 GADAHPQIMDALDS
+332 GADAHPLIMAALAA
-346 FVDKVED
+346 FVNKVKN

-373 HTNINLLLIGRDDA
+373 HTDINLLLIGRDDA
-387 KFDEHYSLVENGVN
+387 KFDKHYNLVEDGVN
-401 INVTMHPR
+401 ISVTMHPR
-409 KRYQQLLEGGLQGS
+409 KQYQQILEGGLQGS
-423 ELHSILSRSRVL
+423 ELHSVLSRSRLL
-435 FTRDEAIEEWHSDLK
+435 FTRDEVVEEWHNNLECV
-450 HIGQRDRETQFINAG
+450 GERDRETQFINAG

-478 FYLKKDL
+478 FYVKKDF
-485 NYSFLYIMLLVQQ
+485 NYSFLYIMFVVQQ
-498 LARVETIMH
+498 LARVEAIMH

-516 YQARAHNPNFFDAVF
+516 YQAIVHNPNFFDTVF
-531 TDLINKEKDEERVRR
+531 IDLINKEKDEKTVRR
-546 ALETVDRYLEDQ
+546 ALETIDRYLEER

-570 VSAGG
+570 ASAGG
-575 TRTATELSEHFRMRQ
+575 TRTATELSDHFRMRQ

-603 GVIEQFSSPLRL
+603 GVIEQFSSPLQL
-615 TKESQISVE
+615 TKESQIAVE
-624 EAAYYYDESNPFL
+624 EAAYYYDEDNPFL
-637 QDMRW
+637 EGMR